1 LIGPPPINHKLCALV
16 DTGMAACTKGDQILH
31 RVVAGVAAKCLVVNL
46 KIRHR
51 AATLAS
57 PTVSTEYLLTDVFVQ
72 LGGESQPRILGS
84 NLVHDAFSS
93 A

>member
-1 LIGPPPINHKLCALV
+1 MASITELPALV
-16 DTGMAACTKGDQILH
+16 DTGMASCAKSDEIFL
-31 RVVAGVAAKCLVVNL
+31 RVVPGVAAKCLVVHF

-57 PTVSTEYLLTDVFVQ
+57 PTVATEYLLTDVFVQ
-72 LGGESQPRILGS
+72 LGGESQPRVLS
-84 NLVHDAFSS
+84 WNSVHDAFSS